1 MGSHGGSRAGSS
13 GGGGGISASFGKLGT
28 GLQYT
33 MPNGRTVNYIVT
45 NDGLRRIDN
54 ADKIKTTLSAKEFVQ
69 KAVDSGKGK
78 FLSKNETDN
87 LRQKRQRERAETPDY
102 ELGVGTPWGN
112 RGASKSV
119 YRPRRNR

>member
-1 MGSHGGSRAGSS
+1 MGSHGGSRAG
-13 GGGGGISASFGKLGT
+13 GGDGGGISASFGKLGT

-78 FLSKNETDN
+78 FLSKKETDN
-87 LRQKRQRERAETPDY
+87 LRQKRQREKAETPDY